1 MMNATVARIVELM
14 FEDLEMSDEV
24 QAIHDEVMNNCQE
37 RFDDLV
43 ACGMSEDEATA
54 AVVESLKGMDEVL
67 AAYPKKKT
75 GATVEIDLD
84 ASDDSEDD
92 KDSEPRKYAFSPDM
106 VRTMVV
112 ETLSHNVEI
121 SESDDGMVHVECES
135 EDIEVTLA
143 DGRLGIKY
151 RGDGVQRT
159 GKNST
164 AKMHA
169 KGFHIDMEEGFDLR
183 TLFDKISVSLR
194 EMSENMHIKIGL
206 DDTVEIKVPSD
217 LYLESVHIATT
228 SGDVEIRSMDDLLHA
243 RRVTI
248 TSASGDV
255 TLENNIIEELSI
267 NSTSGDIEINNEEHH
282 TMRSLR
288 VRTTSGEIEGEIYT
302 DSCEMNTISGDM
314 DLEGRYGALTVGST
328 SGDVTVR
335 ADVRQMRFRS
345 VSGDMELNF
354 DSREIESIQGQTV
367 SGDVDVRLPG
377 GMTVSEF
384 KTHSTS
390 GDSNCSV
397 SHGSGENSVRI
408 NINTVSGDIDV
419 R

>member
-67 AAYPKKKT
+67 AAYPKKIT
-75 GATVEIDLD
+75 GATVEIDLNTD
-84 ASDDSEDD
+84 DDSEDD

-106 VRTMVV
+106 IRTMVV

-121 SESDDGMVHVECES
+121 SESDDGMVYVECAS
-135 EDIEVTLA
+135 KDVDVTLE

-159 GKNST
+159 GKNHT
-164 AKMHA
+164 AKVQA
-169 KGFHIDMEEGFDLR
+169 KGFHLDMEEGFDLR
-183 TLFDKISVSLR
+183 TLFDKISAGLR
-194 EMSENMHIKIGL
+194 EMSENIHIKVGL
-206 DDTVEIKVPSD
+206 NETVEIKVPSG
-217 LYLESVHIATT
+217 LYLDDVRIVTS
-228 SGDVEIRSMDDLLHA
+228 SGDVEIRSMDDLMHA
-243 RRVTI
+243 RRVSI
-248 TSASGDV
+248 TSTSGDV
-255 TLENNIIEELSI
+255 TMENNIIDELSI
-267 NSTSGDIEINNEEHH
+267 SSTSGDIEVNNEEQY

-288 VRTTSGEIEGEIYT
+288 VRTTSGEIEGEVFAEN
-302 DSCEMNTISGDM
+302 CEINTISGDM
-314 DLEGRYGALTVGST
+314 DLEGRYGELNVGST
-328 SGDVTVR
+328 SGDVTLR
-335 ADVRQMRFRS
+335 ADVRDMRFRS
-345 VSGDMELNF
+345 VSGDMDLDF

-367 SGDVDVRLPG
+367 SGDVEVNLPD

-384 KTHSTS
+384 KTRSTS
-390 GDSNCSV
+390 GDAKCSV
-397 SHGSGENSVRI
+397 PHGNGEGSVRV
-408 NINTVSGDIDV
+408 NITTVSGDIAV

>member
-14 FEDLEMSDEV
+14 FEDLEMSEEV

-43 ACGMSEDEATA
+43 ACGMEEDEAIA

-67 AAYPKKKT
+67 ASY
-75 GATVEIDLD
+75 
-84 ASDDSEDD
+84 
-92 KDSEPRKYAFSPDM
+92 PRKNVHQESEEMAEEENRESEGTHCGFAAYLVKNLA
-106 VRTMVV
+106 V
-112 ETLSHNVEI
+112 ELLDNDLEI
-121 SESDDGMVHVECES
+121 SESDDDMVHVDC
-135 EDIEVTLA
+135 DDKDVEVILV
-143 DGRLGIKY
+143 DGKLGIKY
-151 RGDGVQRT
+151 RGEGVQRT
-159 GKNST
+159 GKNRS
-164 AKMHA
+164 ARVQA
-169 KGFHIDMEEGFDLR
+169 KGIHIDMEEGFDLR
-183 TLFDKISVSLR
+183 TLFDKISAGLR
-194 EMSENMHIKIGL
+194 EMSENIHIKMGV
-206 DDTVEIKVPSD
+206 DDTVEIKVPSV
-217 LYLESVHIATT
+217 LYLESAHIATT

-243 RRVTI
+243 RRVSI

-267 NSTSGDIEINNEEHH
+267 NSTSGDIEIHNEEEH

-288 VRTTSGEIEGEIYT
+288 VRTTSGEIEGELFA
-302 DSCEMNTISGDM
+302 DSCEMNTISGDVE
-314 DLEGRYGALTVGST
+314 LEGRYGMLNVGTT

-335 ADVRQMRFRS
+335 ADVRDMRFRS
-345 VSGDMELNF
+345 VSGDMDLSF

-384 KTHSTS
+384 KTRSTS

>member
-228 SGDVEIRSMDDLLHA
+228 SGDV
-243 RRVTI
+243 
-248 TSASGDV
+248 
-255 TLENNIIEELSI
+255 
-267 NSTSGDIEINNEEHH
+267 
-282 TMRSLR
+282 
-288 VRTTSGEIEGEIYT
+288 
-302 DSCEMNTISGDM
+302 
-314 DLEGRYGALTVGST
+314 
-328 SGDVTVR
+328 TVR